1 MTDFAEK
8 PVASVWPGLFAAMR
22 RPPAPHVRPWIGW
35 ILPAIVLVAWQA
47 SASLG
52 WISDTVMPSP
62 YAVATAAWRL
72 TLSGGLPQNLGVSA
86 LRALAGL
93 AVGGGVGLALGL
105 LNGLSR
111 FSFSATDT
119 SVQMIRIDEPLGA
132 LDALTRLEMQR
143 LIEQVWLS
151 KGFTAILVT
160 HDVTEAVTLGERI
173 VVIDRG
179 AIAADIPVDL
189 ARPRRRGL
197 PEFARVEAEVLER
210 LLQ

>member
-8 PVASVWPGLFAAMR
+8 PVASVWPQLFAAMR

>member
-1 MTDFAEK
+1 
-8 PVASVWPGLFAAMR
+8 MR

>member
-1 MTDFAEK
+1 LTDFAEK
-8 PVASVWPGLFAAMR
+8 PVASVWPRLFAAMR

-93 AVGGGVGLALGL
+93 AVGGGLGW
-105 LNGLSR
+105 R
-111 FSFSATDT
+111 SA
-119 SVQMIRIDEPLGA
+119 
-132 LDALTRLEMQR
+132 
-143 LIEQVWLS
+143 
-151 KGFTAILVT
+151 F
-160 HDVTEAVTLGERI
+160 
-173 VVIDRG
+173 
-179 AIAADIPVDL
+179 
-189 ARPRRRGL
+189 
-197 PEFARVEAEVLER
+197 
-210 LLQ
+210 

>member
-1 MTDFAEK
+1 
-8 PVASVWPGLFAAMR
+8 MR

-111 FSFSATDT
+111 FSSRPPT
-119 SVQMIRIDEPLGA
+119 
-132 LDALTRLEMQR
+132 
-143 LIEQVWLS
+143 
-151 KGFTAILVT
+151 
-160 HDVTEAVTLGERI
+160 
-173 VVIDRG
+173 
-179 AIAADIPVDL
+179 PVCK
-189 ARPRRRGL
+189 
-197 PEFARVEAEVLER
+197 
-210 LLQ
+210 